1 MLICMVGVHNVT
13 EVLQMWTV
21 GLENGIAVT
30 STVLLVSTVDALCHL
45 IYTKILKC
53 WNLEAVCMYVEMKI
67 YLSFVY

>member
-1 MLICMVGVHNVT
+1 MAGVHDVT

-21 GLENGIAVT
+21 GLENEIAFT
-30 STVLLVSTVDALCHL
+30 LMVLLISTVDTFCHL

-53 WNLEAVCMYVEMKI
+53 WNLEAVCMYVDMKI